1 MFQTE
6 VSKTG
11 FFKDEDIARI
21 QFAGAGEIS
30 DRVLP
35 AGLTPVHCG
44 KVGVKLAR
52 IRQKPASEFKL
63 STGTLVIAISM
74 ISVSSFLQMNL
85 AGVRPDLFGTLKS
98 AICLFAPRVR
108 VIEATPVN
116 IEIDFAEQTIREQE
130 IRITLHRFFQEPDAF
145 K

>member
-30 DRVLP
+30 DRIVP
-35 AGLTPVHCG
+35 ARLTPIHCG

-63 STGTLVIAISM
+63 STGTLVIAKSV

-85 AGVRPDLFGTLKS
+85 AGVGPDLFRMLKS
-98 AICLFAPRVR
+98 AIRPFATRVR
-108 VIEATPVN
+108 VIEAAPVN
-116 IEIDFAEQTIREQE
+116 IEIDFAEQTIRGQE
-130 IRITLHRFFQEPDAF
+130 IRIAPHR
-145 K
+145 

>member
-21 QFAGAGEIS
+21 QFAGAREIS

-52 IRQKPASEFKL
+52 IRQKPARKFKL
-63 STGTLVIAISM
+63 SAGTLVIAKSV

-85 AGVRPDLFGTLKS
+85 ARIRPDLFGALKS
-98 AICLFAPRVR
+98 AICLFTTRVR
-108 VIEATPVN
+108 VIEGAPIN
-116 IEIDFAEQTIREQE
+116 IEIDFAQQTIREQE
-130 IRITLHRFFQEPDAF
+130 IRIA
-145 K
+145 